1 MVNFDAS
8 LWAAITPITEG
19 ADCDIPT
26 ILAAVIPF
34 DLDVFETACGTVG
47 QDCYFDRTLYV
58 PYAFGFLFKEG
69 AGTVPCYENSASH
82 FIYAKPDGNNLP
94 FEGIEWSMNTADAY
108 VNSGVTITSF
118 RFYYQ
123 DSQGCY
129 DHEFLNGCFTYL
141 HADASNGNDY
151 SLSFSLLTSVSGL
164 EEGTEHDLYFLW
176 TRS

>member
-1 MVNFDAS
+1 MATNYATVKGD
-8 LWAAITPITEG
+8 TE
-19 ADCDIPT
+19 I
-26 ILAAVIPF
+26 
-34 DLDVFETACGTVG
+34 
-47 QDCYFDRTLYV
+47 
-58 PYAFGFLFKEG
+58 
-69 AGTVPCYENSASH
+69 N
-82 FIYAKPDGNNLP
+82 
-94 FEGIEWSMNTADAY
+94 
-108 VNSGVTITSF
+108 TSF

-176 TRS
+176 TSN